1 MYYHK
6 LSIETPTV
14 TIVRETMSDEY
25 VMLDHSVR
33 YYSIKHASEFVNI
46 LPEAVRHKFD
56 VVLLDATENGLP
68 CHIDN
73 TTASINFYIDPGTFV
88 TEFFKF
94 KESDDYQNF
103 DSNGPYTN
111 LDNLLLVDQFV
122 AKPGDVY
129 VLNTKQLHRVFNYES
144 DDTTRVVVQL
154 QTTHFTVDEILGLI
168 HDVKTKG

>member
-14 TIVRETMSDEY
+14 VIVRDTMSDEY
-25 VMLDHSVR
+25 KMLEHSVK
-33 YYSIKHASEFVNI
+33 YYSIKNAFEFLNI
-46 LPEAVRHKFD
+46 LPESVHHKFD
-56 VVLLDATENGLP
+56 VVLLDAAENGLP

-88 TEFFKF
+88 TEFFQF
-94 KESDDYQNF
+94 KESDAYQDF
-103 DSNGPYTN
+103 DSDGPYTN
-111 LDNLLLVDQFV
+111 IDNLLLVDRFV

-129 VLNTKQLHRVFNYES
+129 VLNTKQLHRVFNYET
-144 DDTTRVVVQL
+144 DDTTRLVVQL
-154 QTTHFTVDEILGLI
+154 QTTHFTVDDILGLI